1 MTYIL
6 RHQGPRAQQSTMN
19 SRLWLK
25 GSSWRKRGVEL
36 GMKRERTVADISAE
50 EEAPVIWLWGEP
62 RQESYPQMTRHAY
75 EWSSSWIGHG
85 LQTASPLTLTSLPDT
100 QPLCMF
106 TFDGSFIWSAQI
118 QVSKSLNIVPCVV
131 FLAILN
137 LQTPLDFFFF
147 AFFFIYCQKN
157 GTKLKRII
165 VKRSSR
171 GPDHYK
177 ILDVT
182 Y

>member
-147 AFFFIYCQKN
+147 LPFFLYTVRKMEQ
-157 GTKLKRII
+157 
-165 VKRSSR
+165 S
-171 GPDHYK
+171 
-177 ILDVT
+177 
-182 Y
+182 